1 MTDGFTPR
9 PAFPVRSGSVPAR
22 PAFPIARGEPVVD
35 VTLDRDQEAKRAIE
49 AVVLA
54 ATEPV
59 EPRVLAELV
68 ELPVARV
75 EQLCTQLAAEYDD
88 DRRGFVLAR
97 VAGGYR
103 FQTHPDLAPYVEHF
117 VLEGQHVRLSGA
129 ALETLAIVAY
139 KQPIS
144 RGQIS
149 AIRGVNVESTLSTLI
164 QRGYVEESGHDPG
177 PGTRR
182 PLRHDDV
189 VPRTPGPRLARA
201 TCRRSA
207 TSSPTRASSRR
218 SNAGCVSPTTPRWAR
233 RRMHPSSQPNPT
245 AERGEPE
252 RVERERV
259 QKVLARAGFGSRRA
273 CEELIAAGRVT
284 VDGRTVILGDRIDV
298 ATQQLAVDGVPVV
311 DADRPRV
318 LPAQQAGAGRHHR
331 ARPRGPADGGRAGAG
346 RAAGRSRSAD
356 STSTPRGCSC
366 SRTTATSRSCSRTRA
381 TGSRRSTSPRWT
393 ACPAA
398 ATLRRLRE
406 GVELDD
412 GVTAPARVRILARRR
427 RRRRARD
434 RDPRGPQ
441 PPGPADVRGRRAS
454 GSPTGPDAHRSRPRR
469 PPRAGGVA
477 GAARP

>member
-22 PAFPIARGEPVVD
+22 PAFPVARGEPVVD

-164 QRGYVEESGHDPG
+164 RARVRGGVRARPR
-177 PGTRR
+177 PRPRR

-189 VPRTPGPRLARA
+189 VPRTPGPRLVARTA
-201 TCRRSA
+201 AAGRLRPRRERRRGA
-207 TSSPTRASSRR
+207 RTRAALSDDPTVRRGDGCNRARSRIRRLSAANQNASSA
-218 SNAGCVSPTTPRWAR
+218 ND
-233 RRMHPSSQPNPT
+233 
-245 AERGEPE
+245 
-252 RVERERV
+252 V
-259 QKVLARAGFGSRRA
+259 QKVLARAARFTACLRGADRGGPRRRRRPHRDSRRPDRRREPSSSRSTVCRSSTRTDLVYYLLNKPA
-273 CEELIAAGRVT
+273 RVVTTAHDPEGR
-284 VDGRTVILGDRIDV
+284 RTVVELVPGEPRVFPVGRLDFDTEGMLLLTNDGDLAQLLTHPRYGIDKV
-298 ATQQLAVDGVPVV
+298 YLAEVDGVP
-311 DADRPRV
+311 
-318 LPAQQAGAGRHHR
+318 
-331 ARPRGPADGGRAGAG
+331 
-346 RAAGRSRSAD
+346 
-356 STSTPRGCSC
+356 
-366 SRTTATSRSCSRTRA
+366 
-381 TGSRRSTSPRWT
+381 
-393 ACPAA
+393 AA
-398 ATLRRLRE
+398 ATF
-406 GVELDD
+406 
-412 GVTAPARVRILARRR
+412 
-427 RRRRARD
+427 
-434 RDPRGPQ
+434 
-441 PPGPADVRGRRAS
+441 
-454 GSPTGPDAHRSRPRR
+454 
-469 PPRAGGVA
+469 GG
-477 GAARP
+477 